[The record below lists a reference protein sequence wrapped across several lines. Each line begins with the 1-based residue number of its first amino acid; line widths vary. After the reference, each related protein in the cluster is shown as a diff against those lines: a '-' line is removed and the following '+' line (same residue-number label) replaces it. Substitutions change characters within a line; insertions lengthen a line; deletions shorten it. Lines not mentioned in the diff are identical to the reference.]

1 MVVKK
6 KEFNGIAVKIVLLFL
21 KNMDDKQYHH
31 SANKAHDVDDYIKFI
46 VHILTALQKFE
57 K

>member
-6 KEFNGIAVKIVLLFL
+6 KELNGIAVKIVLLFL

-31 SANKAHDVDDYIKFI
+31 SANKAHDCADYIKFI
-46 VHILTALQKFE
+46 VHILAVL
-57 K
+57 